1 MNTSIQLKP
10 AISERQRLL
19 ILYER
24 YRHDY
29 EANLNRLYRQV
40 RKLLLKTDINFN
52 IKYRLKSFDS
62 YFQKLIRYRQ
72 RNVNPIII
80 NDLIGLRII
89 CPFLEDIEYV
99 ESLLRK
105 NFKVIE
111 IEHKS
116 AGRPVNQFSYESI
129 HLTVELPEKY
139 YSGFIPYSGRTCEF
153 QLRTILQDAWAEVE
167 HELIYKANFSM
178 LNEPIKRKLASLNAT
193 LTLSDIIFQEIRD
206 YQKAIKTLREKCDF
220 TMTQKI
226 LLPNGSLVPTNGNGD
241 ASKPKVNVEDFELP
255 AAVISKSNIE
265 KQLFEALEAHSKQEF
280 NKAIQI
286 YTQIL
291 RQKINPTIRSIVYN
305 HRGMAY
311 FVLGEYEKAIS
322 DFSRSLKF
330 DSQNL
335 RALNNRGLAYRMLK
349 NYDAALKDFQHSLEV
364 DAYQHEGYHMR
375 ALTYFDLQ
383 DFPNALA
390 DCNKALNLKP
400 DYAPAQALKKLIVSK
415 MSF

>member
-1 MNTSIQLKP
+1 MSDIGLQVKP
-10 AISERQRLL
+10 AISERQRLA

-29 EANLNRLYRQV
+29 ENNLNRLHRQL
-40 RKLLLKTDINFN
+40 RKLLVKTEINFN

-72 RNVNPIII
+72 KKINPIVI

-89 CPFLEDIEYV
+89 CPFLEDIERV
-99 ESLLRK
+99 EALIR
-105 NFKVIE
+105 NHFNVIE
-111 IEHKS
+111 IEHKR
-116 AGRPVNQFSYESI
+116 AGKPVNEFSYESI
-129 HLTVELPEKY
+129 HLTLELPEDQFK
-139 YSGFIPYSGRTCEF
+139 GFIPYSGRTCEV

-167 HELIYKANFSM
+167 HELIYKANFTM

-206 YQKAIKTLREKCDF
+206 YQKAIKTLREKCDL

-226 LLPNGSLVPTNGNGD
+226 LLPNGSIIPGNGHE
-241 ASKPKVNVEDFELP
+241 SYQDFELP
-255 AAVISKSNIE
+255 SAIISKSSIE
-265 KQLFEALEAHSKQEF
+265 KQLFEALEAHSKQQF
-280 NKAIQI
+280 GKAIQI
-286 YTQIL
+286 YSQIL
-291 RQKINPTIRSIVYN
+291 KQKLKPTIRSIVYN

-311 FVLGEYEKAIS
+311 FVQGDYDKAIK
-322 DFSRSLKF
+322 DFSQAYKF
-330 DSQNL
+330 DAQNL
-335 RALNNRGLAYRMLK
+335 RALNNRGLAYRMQK
-349 NYDAALKDFQHSLEV
+349 RYDLALQDFTHSLEV

-383 DFPNALA
+383 DFPKALN
-390 DCNKALNLKP
+390 DCNRALNLKP
-400 DYAPAQALKKLIVSK
+400 DYQPAQALKKLIISK

>member
-1 MNTSIQLKP
+1 MTVQLKP
-10 AISERQRLL
+10 SISERDRLRR
-19 ILYER
+19 LYER
-24 YRHDY
+24 YRHQY
-29 EANLNRLYRQV
+29 EANLNRLYKQV

-72 RNVNPIII
+72 KGIDPIII

-89 CPFLEDIEYV
+89 CPFLEDV
-99 ESLLRK
+99 EQVEELISK

-111 IEHKS
+111 IEYKHAHK
-116 AGRPVNQFSYESI
+116 AVTEFSYEAI

-139 YSGFIPYSGRTCEF
+139 YDGFIPYSGRTCEF

-167 HELIYKANFSM
+167 HELIYKANFSL

-206 YQKAIKTLREKCDF
+206 YQKEIKELREKCHDS
-220 TMTQKI
+220 MTEKI
-226 LLPNGSLVPTNGNGD
+226 LLPNGTVIPGNGKEEQGE
-241 ASKPKVNVEDFELP
+241 KPVPLP
-255 AAVISKSNIE
+255 KTIPSRSRLE
-265 KQLFEALEAHSKQEF
+265 KLLFEALEAHSQQRYKE
-280 NKAIQI
+280 AIQI

-291 RQKINPTIRSIVYN
+291 RQKLKPLIRSIVYN

-311 FVLGEYEKAIS
+311 FVMGEYEKSIN
-322 DFSRSLKF
+322 DFSRAIKF

-335 RALNNRGLAYRMLK
+335 RAVNNRGLAYRMLK
-349 NYDAALKDFQHSLEV
+349 KYDLALEDFQKSLEI
-364 DAYQHEGYHMR
+364 DQYQYETYHMR
-375 ALTYFDLQ
+375 ALTYFDLM
-383 DFPNALA
+383 DYP
-390 DCNKALNLKP
+390 KALSDCDKALRLKA
-400 DYAPAQALKKLIVSK
+400 DYEPAAALKKLIVSR

>member
-1 MNTSIQLKP
+1 MESGVQLKP
-10 AISERQRLL
+10 SISERQRLL

-29 EANLNRLYRQV
+29 ETNLNRLYRQI
-40 RKLLLKTDINFN
+40 RKLLIKTDINFN

-72 RNVNPIII
+72 KNITPIII

-99 ESLLRK
+99 ESLIR
-105 NFKVIE
+105 NHFKVIE

-116 AGRPVNQFSYESI
+116 AGKPVNEFSYESI
-129 HLTVELPEKY
+129 HLTLELPENQFN
-139 YSGFIPYSGRTCEF
+139 GFIPYSGRTCEL

-167 HELIYKANFSM
+167 HELIYKANFTM

-206 YQKAIKTLREKCDF
+206 YQKAIKTLREKCDY

-226 LLPNGSLVPTNGNGD
+226 LLPNGSVIPGNGHE
-241 ASKPKVNVEDFELP
+241 KYEDIELP
-255 AAVISKSNIE
+255 SAIISKSSIE
-265 KQLFEALEAHSKQEF
+265 QQLFEALEAHSKQQF
-280 NKAIQI
+280 SRAIQI
-286 YTQIL
+286 YSQIL
-291 RQKINPTIRSIVYN
+291 RQKLKPTIRSIVYN

-311 FVLGEYEKAIS
+311 FVQGEYEKAIK
-322 DFSRSLKF
+322 DFTQAYKF

-349 NYDAALKDFQHSLEV
+349 KYDLALQDFDHSLEI

-383 DFPNALA
+383 DYPNALA

-400 DYAPAQALKKLIVSK
+400 DYTPAQSLKKLIVAK

>member
-1 MNTSIQLKP
+1 MNTIIQTKP
-10 AISERQRLL
+10 GISERERLL

-24 YRHDY
+24 YRHEY
-29 EANLNRLYRQV
+29 ETNLNRLYKQV
-40 RKLLLKTDINFN
+40 RKLLLKADINFN

-72 RNVNPIII
+72 RNINPIII

-89 CPFLEDIEYV
+89 CPFLEDIERV
-99 ESLLRK
+99 ESIIRD
-105 NFKVIE
+105 NFRVIE
-111 IEHKS
+111 IEHKR
-116 AGRPVNQFSYESI
+116 ARKAVNEFSYDSI

-139 YSGFIPYSGRTCEF
+139 YTGFIPYSGRTCEF

-167 HELIYKANFSM
+167 HELIYKANFSL

-206 YQKAIKTLREKCDF
+206 YQKEIKTLREKCDH
-220 TMTQKI
+220 TMTEKI
-226 LLPNGSLVPTNGNGD
+226 LLPNGSVISANGNGNGD
-241 ASKPKVNVEDFELP
+241 GKNKIEAFDIPT
-255 AAVISKSNIE
+255 AIISKSNIE
-265 KQLFEALEAHSKQEF
+265 KQLFDALEAHSRQEF
-280 NKAIQI
+280 GKAIQI
-286 YTQIL
+286 YTYVL
-291 RQKINPTIRSIVYN
+291 RQKIKPAIRSIVYN

-311 FVLGEYEKAIS
+311 FVQGEYEKS
-322 DFSRSLKF
+322 LTDFTRALKF

-335 RALNNRGLAYRMLK
+335 RALNNRGLAHRMLRK
-349 NYDAALKDFQHSLEV
+349 YDLALLDFQHSLEI
-364 DAYQHEGYHMR
+364 DSYQHESYHMR

-383 DFPNALA
+383 DYPKALA

-400 DYAPAQALKKLIVSK
+400 DYTPALSLKKIIVSR

>member
-1 MNTSIQLKP
+1 MESGIQLKP
-10 AISERQRLL
+10 SVSERQRLL

-29 EANLNRLYRQV
+29 ETNLNRLYRQV
-40 RKLLLKTDINFN
+40 RKLLIKTDINFN

-72 RNVNPIII
+72 KEVNPIII
-80 NDLIGLRII
+80 NDLIGMRII

-99 ESLLRK
+99 ESIIRSH
-105 NFKVIE
+105 FKVIE

-116 AGRPVNQFSYESI
+116 AGKPINEFSYESI
-129 HLTVELPEKY
+129 HLTIELPEDQFN
-139 YSGFIPYSGRTCEF
+139 GFIPYSGRTCEL

-167 HELIYKANFSM
+167 HELIYKANFTM

-206 YQKAIKTLREKCDF
+206 YQKAIKTLREKCDY

-226 LLPNGSLVPTNGNGD
+226 LLPNGSVIPGNGHNAYEEID
-241 ASKPKVNVEDFELP
+241 LP
-255 AAVISKSNIE
+255 AAIISKSSVE
-265 KQLFEALEAHSKQEF
+265 KQLFEALEAHSKQQF
-280 NKAIQI
+280 PKAIQI
-286 YTQIL
+286 YSQLL
-291 RQKINPTIRSIVYN
+291 RQKLKPAIRSIVYN

-311 FVLGEYEKAIS
+311 FVLGEYEKAIK
-322 DFSRSLKF
+322 DFTQAYKF

-349 NYDAALKDFQHSLEV
+349 KYDLALKDFGHSLEI

-383 DFPNALA
+383 DFPKALA

-400 DYAPAQALKKLIVSK
+400 DYSPAQSLKNLIVSK

>member
-1 MNTSIQLKP
+1 METLVQFKP
-10 AISERQRLL
+10 SISERQRLL

-29 EANLNRLYRQV
+29 ENNLNRLHRQLK
-40 RKLLLKTDINFN
+40 KLLIKTDINFN

-72 RNVNPIII
+72 KEIQPIII

-89 CPFLEDIEYV
+89 CPFLEDIEQV
-99 ESLLRK
+99 ESLIRQH
-105 NFKVIE
+105 FHVIE

-116 AGRPVNQFSYESI
+116 AGKPVNEFSYQSI
-129 HLTVELPEKY
+129 HLTIELPEEQFN
-139 YSGFIPYSGRTCEF
+139 GFIPYSGRTCEI

-167 HELIYKANFSM
+167 HELIYKANFTM
-178 LNEPIKRKLASLNAT
+178 LNESIKRKLASLNAT

-206 YQKAIKTLREKCDF
+206 YQKAIKTLREKCDY

-226 LLPNGSLVPTNGNGD
+226 LLPNGSVIPGNGHK
-241 ASKPKVNVEDFELP
+241 AYENVELP
-255 AAVISKSNIE
+255 SAIISKSNVE
-265 KQLFEALEAHSKQEF
+265 KQLFEALEAHSKQQF
-280 NKAIQI
+280 LKAIEI
-286 YTQIL
+286 YSQIL
-291 RQKINPTIRSIVYN
+291 RQKLKPAIRSIVYN

-311 FVLGEYEKAIS
+311 FVQGDYEKAIK
-322 DFSRSLKF
+322 DFNQAYKF

-349 NYDAALKDFQHSLEV
+349 KYDLALKDFDHSLEV

-375 ALTYFDLQ
+375 ALTYYDLQ
-383 DFPNALA
+383 DFPKALA

-400 DYAPAQALKKLIVSK
+400 DYAPAQSLNRLLVSQ